1 MNKRFNK
8 SPLNKESTTPPD
20 IRIIRRAVQ
29 QALDEDLSHGDVTTN
44 ALFHRAIPAR
54 ATIVAHHRM
63 TIAGVAVA
71 REVFLTL
78 DSSLH
83 ITKTINDGST
93 VPAEAR
99 VLVVQGDARAL
110 LKAERVAVNF
120 LQRLSGIA
128 TLTAQFCA
136 AVRGYPTKILDTRK
150 TTPGLRTLEKWAI
163 RLGGGKNHRFSLG
176 DGLLIKDN
184 HLALLGSTGVDVAAA
199 CRLARTAAPHG
210 LRIEVEAKTIPEVK
224 AALAGKADIILLDN
238 MSPALVQKAVT
249 LIKGR
254 ALVEVSGGITLQ
266 TVRDMAQ
273 AGADFISVGA
283 LTHSAPAANLSM
295 DLSAQR
301 GRRGRFR

>member
-1 MNKRFNK
+1 
-8 SPLNKESTTPPD
+8 
-20 IRIIRRAVQ
+20 
-29 QALDEDLSHGDVTTN
+29 
-44 ALFHRAIPAR
+44 
-54 ATIVAHHRM
+54 
-63 TIAGVAVA
+63 
-71 REVFLTL
+71 
-78 DSSLH
+78 
-83 ITKTINDGST
+83 
-93 VPAEAR
+93 
-99 VLVVQGDARAL
+99 

-136 AVRGYPTKILDTRK
+136 AVRGYPAKILDTRK

-184 HLALLGSTGVDVAAA
+184 HLALLGSTGFNVAAA
-199 CRLARTAAPHG
+199 CRLAHTAAPHG

-266 TVRDMAQ
+266 NVRDMAQ

-301 GRRGRFR
+301 GRHVRFR